1 MIRNGEKQA
10 SVIAYEVSQ
19 LEPKENREQE
29 LPMSRSYTPRWSKQ
43 RQMWH
48 YWLHHRI
55 LRRKQNGEATAL
67 NTE

>member
-43 RQMWH
+43 R
-48 YWLHHRI
+48 
-55 LRRKQNGEATAL
+55 
-67 NTE
+67 